1 MCERSQYYI
10 DMCNFCT
17 KSYVLNKKISDH
29 ISKTLFVPIEEFH
42 PSIRERIV
50 LAEKIYMFAHTVFI
64 DKDDPFGRSANFGSL
79 YYESISSPFPLWKM
93 YLDSICRIAFNVS
106 EKFLLLIFISIVWDN
121 RRTATACT
129 KENCSGLKR
138 KVIKTYFYKRVVEF
152 CLCISIDS
160 CKNVNHSFI
169 HNLYRTYKK
178 NGDFFSCFLDIDRN
192 EQFL

>member
-50 LAEKIYMFAHTVFI
+50 LAEKIYMFAHTVFV

-138 KVIKTYFYKRVVEF
+138 KVIKTFFYKRLVEF
-152 CLCISIDS
+152 CLSISNDS
-160 CKNVNHSFI
+160 CKSVNHSFI
-169 HNLYRTYKK
+169 HDVYIEHIRKIELL
-178 NGDFFSCFLDIDRN
+178 FSCFLDIDRN
-192 EQFL
+192 E